1 MRKLG
6 SVVALVGVLT
16 TISVCGAQ
24 AQNSEREKLKQIELE
39 RQAAQ
44 QRAIR
49 IQLDSAV
56 MLTDQGLYSLAD
68 EKYVYVL
75 KNLKSIPSD
84 LTYQFGRNSFQL
96 GKYAQSVDWLNK
108 YIQLKGTA
116 GQFSTAASDLLKK
129 AEQFVVL
136 ERQQQAI
143 EASEILSRDF
153 DIDCGPTG
161 RVVCPVCNGST
172 VIIRKTYLGES
183 YKTCGYCDKKGYLHC
198 PEYNQLL
205 RGELKPTAH

>member
-1 MRKLG
+1 M
-6 SVVALVGVLT
+6 ALAILT
-16 TISVCGAQ
+16 ASGAL
-24 AQNSEREKLKQIELE
+24 AQNAEREKLKQMEVE

-49 IQLDSAV
+49 LQLDSAV
-56 MLTDQGLYSLAD
+56 SLTEQGKYSAAD

-84 LTYQFGRNSFQL
+84 LTYQFGKNSFHL
-96 GKYAQSVDWLNK
+96 GKYSQSVDWLNK
-108 YIQLKGTA
+108 YIQLKGTT
-116 GQFSTAASDLLKK
+116 GQFSADATDLLKK

-183 YKTCGYCDKKGYLHC
+183 YKTCGHCDKKGYLNC

-205 RGELKPTAH
+205 RGELKPTVH